1 MSLPKQLLYNN
12 LQNASYARNFQSN
25 IAPQNGQSYNVGE
38 TIIFNVPTANNM
50 VMSGADTILKFSVNL
65 KTTADA
71 SYANF
76 DRAGASGLIQRLR
89 IFHGSTLLSDI
100 DNYGNLMA
108 MMTSLMQSSDSVA
121 GKLNILQGTSNHTGS
136 SIFENKNTGSTA
148 KLDFG
153 FPLLSILSLS
163 NNYVPLYAMTG
174 APLRIELQLVSSIL
188 HSVATKSAL
197 TINGSYLITNAE
209 LICNMMEISDQGMEI
224 VNQASGDV
232 VQWVVSDYRNYGYN
246 ASILNGSETQLSVP
260 VPAKYN
266 SLKSLFFSFRAN
278 ASGAT
283 GKFPYES
290 CKFKLSEYTTR
301 IGPKVIPT
309 KAPNTTAEFF
319 SELVR
324 SIGSVSDINHECNI
338 SKAVYD
344 DADTVST
351 YTNGSQLSK
360 SFYVGIDLESYSNT
374 DMSTVYKGYN
384 TSTDDIFFQP
394 KFASQASDT
403 NIRVDTYAMFDSLIL
418 FENGFAVVQY

>member
-1 MSLPKQLLYNN
+1 
-12 LQNASYARNFQSN
+12 
-25 IAPQNGQSYNVGE
+25 
-38 TIIFNVPTANNM
+38 
-50 VMSGADTILKFSVNL
+50 
-65 KTTADA
+65 
-71 SYANF
+71 
-76 DRAGASGLIQRLR
+76 
-89 IFHGSTLLSDI
+89 
-100 DNYGNLMA
+100 
-108 MMTSLMQSSDSVA
+108 
-121 GKLNILQGTSNHTGS
+121 
-136 SIFENKNTGSTA
+136 
-148 KLDFG
+148 
-153 FPLLSILSLS
+153 
-163 NNYVPLYAMTG
+163 
-174 APLRIELQLVSSIL
+174 
-188 HSVATKSAL
+188 
-197 TINGSYLITNAE
+197 
-209 LICNMMEISDQGMEI
+209 MMEISDQGMAI

-246 ASILNGSETQLSVP
+246 ATLATSETQLSVP

-283 GKFPYES
+283 AKYPYES

-324 SIGSVSDINHECNI
+324 AIGSVSDINHECNI
-338 SKAVYD
+338 KKSVYD
-344 DADTVST
+344 ADAVTT
-351 YTNGSQLSK
+351 YATGANTSN

-394 KFASQASDT
+394 KFAAQGTST